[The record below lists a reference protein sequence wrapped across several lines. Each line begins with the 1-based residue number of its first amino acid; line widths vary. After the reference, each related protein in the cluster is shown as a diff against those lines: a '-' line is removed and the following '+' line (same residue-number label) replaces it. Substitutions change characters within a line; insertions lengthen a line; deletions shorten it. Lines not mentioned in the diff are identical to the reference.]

1 MPRNL
6 LGLNVASGRS
16 FRQAIKYAA
25 FHSASYLKRDASTDL
40 IHRGINSDQES
51 AEDLGM
57 KCTTEGQPQSYFG
70 VSSPS
75 GGQSQMR
82 TTEGTT
88 KHNPQHIRNSEH
100 ASFTSKK
107 SCSTIHAHCPVP
119 LQATCPTDA
128 VSSLPTD
135 ASDALDVCPGSR
147 GGLILLQLSEEMLC
161 ELREDV
167 PTAGQD
173 KMTQGNDGP
182 LTHGQPGAR
191 QLRQEAAQD
200 GRMERVESSP

>member
-1 MPRNL
+1 
-6 LGLNVASGRS
+6 
-16 FRQAIKYAA
+16 
-25 FHSASYLKRDASTDL
+25 
-40 IHRGINSDQES
+40 
-51 AEDLGM
+51 
-57 KCTTEGQPQSYFG
+57 
-70 VSSPS
+70 
-75 GGQSQMR
+75 MR

-88 KHNPQHIRNSEH
+88 KHNPLTPQEQQTH
-100 ASFTSKK
+100 FFY
-107 SCSTIHAHCPVP
+107 AHCPVP